1 MTRLFAIAR
10 HAVAALAL
18 GLAAPAVLAQDD
30 PMANLFADLADPG
43 NAYWERTES
52 DIQRE
57 WSKSG
62 SAAMDMLL
70 KRGQQAMEE
79 GDLEAAIAHLTA
91 LTDRAPDFA
100 EGWNA
105 RATAYF
111 LAGLY
116 GPSVEDI
123 GRVLALEPRHFGA
136 LSGLGIILRETGDK
150 QGALAAFRAARAIH
164 PHRPDI
170 DQAVQGLE
178 QELEGI
184 AL

>member
-1 MTRLFAIAR
+1 MTRLFANAR
-10 HAVAALAL
+10 HAVAALVL
-18 GLAAPAVLAQDD
+18 LLAGSAAWAQDD
-30 PMANLFADLADPG
+30 PLADLFADLADPD

-70 KRGQQAMEE
+70 KRGERAMEE
-79 GDLEAAIAHLTA
+79 GDLDAAIAHLTA

-136 LSGLGIILRETGDK
+136 LAGLGMILRETGDK
-150 QGALAAFRAARAIH
+150 EAALAAFRAARAIH

-178 QELEGI
+178 RELEGI